1 MGGSTVGSPVH
12 APSRRISAGRDMK
25 SSWRRRKKSERGR
38 VKKQNQV
45 ACRIILD
52 RSQTLACQRPDNP
65 PYHHRSDYRCQPFTK
80 RRQFRKSIT
89 TSHDDARQC
98 PHVRQPVPV
107 RFSRILHR
115 DVRSKTRH
123 SIGTR
128 NGATR
133 IAETIRMCWSMS
145 VTQTLCNRV
154 QSGRSSEE
162 NW

>member
-1 MGGSTVGSPVH
+1 
-12 APSRRISAGRDMK
+12 MK

-89 TSHDDARQC
+89 LFHDDARQS
-98 PHVRQPVPV
+98 PHVRQP
-107 RFSRILHR
+107 
-115 DVRSKTRH
+115 
-123 SIGTR
+123 
-128 NGATR
+128 GAGEVQPDSSPR
-133 IAETIRMCWSMS
+133 CAEQNTAQHWYKKRGDE
-145 VTQTLCNRV
+145 NR
-154 QSGRSSEE
+154 
-162 NW
+162 